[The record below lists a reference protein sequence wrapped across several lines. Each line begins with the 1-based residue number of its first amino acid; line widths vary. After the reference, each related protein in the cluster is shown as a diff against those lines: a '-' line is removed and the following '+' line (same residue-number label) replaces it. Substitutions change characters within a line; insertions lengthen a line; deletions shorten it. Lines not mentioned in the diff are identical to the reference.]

1 MKTLLNMLVVAVL
14 GFAPLAKA
22 VTVEVQVADPTPL
35 QTMRRKAS
43 EYERYRAQYEEIQ
56 GVLDD
61 MLELLAVET
70 GTETPHKAS
79 AGIGKL
85 ALLLEKARRADFL
98 TQEIEEMRAD
108 LEQVVQ
114 ERDAL
119 QQELER
125 ALTEQAAAAE
135 KMKGLLSEAEQ
146 WKKKIQG
153 LHETINRLL
162 LGEFEYY
169 EVKEGDTLQS
179 IAANPMVY
187 GDPARA
193 AWLRQVN
200 DGRVKHLDNLLIGEV
215 LIIPFFPSNG
225 SYEF

>member
-1 MKTLLNMLVVAVL
+1 MKTFLNMLAAGL
-14 GFAPLAKA
+14 LCSAMLADA
-22 VTVEVQVADPTPL
+22 ATVEVQVADPTPL
-35 QTMRRKAS
+35 QTMQRKAS

-56 GVLDD
+56 GLLDN

-70 GTETPHKAS
+70 GAETPHKAS

-85 ALLLEKARRADFL
+85 ALLLEKAKQADVL
-98 TQEIEEMRAD
+98 AREIEQVRAE
-108 LEQVVQ
+108 LQQTLQ
-114 ERDAL
+114 ERDSL
-119 QQELER
+119 KQELTTALAER
-125 ALTEQAAAAE
+125 DTAAE
-135 KMKGLLSEAEQ
+135 KVKGLVAEADE
-146 WKKKIQG
+146 WKKKISG
-153 LHETINRLL
+153 LHDTINRLL

-187 GDPARA
+187 GDPSKA

-200 DGRVKHLDNLLIGEV
+200 DGRVKHLENLMIGEV

-225 SYEF
+225 AYEF

>member
-1 MKTLLNMLVVAVL
+1 MLVVAVL